1 MKKESSSYSTNTYQ
15 FVPQIPAEKNEI
27 AIELLKM
34 DKYDEVFKLQVNGKE
49 IIANMIQNKH
59 KNQI

>member
-1 MKKESSSYSTNTYQ
+1 MSSSYSTNTYQ
-15 FVPQIPAEKNEI
+15 FESQIPAEKNEI
-27 AIELLKM
+27 VIELLKI

-49 IIANMIQNKH
+49 IIANIIQNKH